1 MHAWEPG
8 LKTFAGTQPVLHEH
22 ASIVA
27 LPTIEFEF
35 AGHQMHSDL
44 LSAEYLPASQS
55 TQPTAAVPEYLP
67 DAQPAQ
73 AWSPALALNLPG
85 THAVQFCFVPNQPGI
100 HKQLAREPPSRI
112 EYVSAGHKRHCG
124 SPSVEYL
131 PTTHN
136 AHVTADVLEYLP
148 AAQSAQA

>member
-8 LKTFAGTQPVLHEH
+8 LNALAPTHPVLHEH

-27 LPTIEFEF
+27 LPAIELEF

-55 TQPTAAVPEYLP
+55 TQPTAAVLEYLP

-73 AWSPALALNLPG
+73 A
-85 THAVQFCFVPNQPGI
+85 
-100 HKQLAREPPSRI
+100 
-112 EYVSAGHKRHCG
+112 
-124 SPSVEYL
+124 
-131 PTTHN
+131 
-136 AHVTADVLEYLP
+136 
-148 AAQSAQA
+148 